1 MEEVKLTNLG
11 KLIERCWN
19 QAEAETAKAVAEK
32 YFSPNEDD
40 VTFLFIGE
48 LGMAV
53 DKASA
58 AREVGKAFLTDL
70 RRSIPSLDDAVAQR
84 VSGRLVA
91 RVNHYKRWYEGRTSA
106 SDVGIVIRRPLV
118 QRTSYSTRVELHQ
131 DHAIGLLA
139 QAKLGHCAAETNS
152 IYTWKSGLTRKQVRL
167 FPERCDYYSL
177 LLYRLAGDKELRPFL
192 WQLCKSHT
200 VEEVKHWLHS
210 DTFPEEVSSSHVI
223 QKLFAGTI
231 GTKNKEVIQ
240 TIIDAPPSAARFIDL
255 HIFWPDDA
263 APPPFLQLQQHK
275 QNKQIVQQLN
285 R

>member
-1 MEEVKLTNLG
+1 MEEVNLTTLG
-11 KLIERCWN
+11 KLIEGCWN

-32 YFSPNEDD
+32 HHSPNEEE

-48 LGMAV
+48 LRTSV
-53 DKASA
+53 ENASA
-58 AREVGKAFLTDL
+58 TGKVEREFLTDL
-70 RRSIPSLDDAVAQR
+70 RSVSGLDDAVAR
-84 VSGRLVA
+84 RARGLIA
-91 RVNHYKRWYEGRTSA
+91 RVNFHGRQHEGKKSA
-106 SDVGIVIRRPLV
+106 SDVGIIIRRPLV
-118 QRTSYSTRVELHQ
+118 RRTSYPSRVELHR

-139 QAKLGHCAAETNS
+139 QAKLGHCADLTNNL
-152 IYTWKSGLTRKQVRL
+152 YTWTSGLTDNQVRL

-210 DTFPEEVSSSHVI
+210 DTFPQEVSSSHVI

-285 R
+285 RR